1 MGKATNIQTD
11 DEIQIDETKVHSLA
25 DLLLQS
31 DLLAGMARADGKVLG
46 IENMVAETYFEQ
58 QDNQQSTL
66 VKQHYDYIV
75 QDEDTDA
82 RLSTVMGFMKK
93 LSTEDKYKLLRCL
106 SAVAVCDGDL
116 DPRELAII
124 QQFAKVMEID
134 PGKI

>member
-1 MGKATNIQTD
+1 MGEASKKQAEN
-11 DEIQIDETKVHSLA
+11 EIEIDETKVNSLA

-58 QDNQQSTL
+58 QDNGKSGL
-66 VKQHYDYIV
+66 VKQHYDYV
-75 QDEDTDA
+75 LQDEDTDT

-93 LSTEDKYKLLRCL
+93 LSKEDKYKLLRCL

-134 PGKI
+134 PSEI